1 MEKVTS
7 IFLSKQHTMVKTT
20 TKRLLLGDLKTSP
33 KMKVFTITPTA
44 DNSFKIASNLQRIG
58 IELMIRKWLNK
69 TQSICQAS
77 FINFINLYSDYNFR
91 AAIPK
96 SELAKGN
103 IKHIKG
109 VSNSRL
115 TQLLH
120 QLKGRV
126 QNYPARCLVFGSA
139 VHESILEPENFVLE
153 HYNLR
158 GREQEAVAAM
168 KQQLEQHPFY
178 QLYFRQAQK
187 EVIKTWTDTDTGLPC
202 KGKID
207 LILSNGE
214 LVDLKTTSAYS
225 YAEFIKT
232 LSIYDIDRQA
242 AFYMKGCKTRRFWV
256 VGLQKRSPYHIFVK
270 AFYCNSKFIRTGRK
284 KADFLLRKFKELEI
298 EF

>member
-1 MEKVTS
+1 
-7 IFLSKQHTMVKTT
+7 MVKTT
-20 TKRLLLGDLKTSP
+20 TKRLLLGDLETSP

-69 TQSICQAS
+69 TQSVCQAS
-77 FINFINLYSDYNFR
+77 FINFINHYSDYSFR
-91 AAIPK
+91 ASLPK
-96 SELAKGN
+96 SELAKSN
-103 IKHIKG
+103 IRNIKG

-120 QLKGRV
+120 QLKGTV
-126 QNYPARCLVFGSA
+126 QTYPARCLVFGSA

-158 GREQEAVAAM
+158 RREQEALVTM

-178 QLYFRQAQK
+178 QLYFGQAQK
-187 EVIKTWTDTDTGLPC
+187 EVVKTWTDKDTGLSC

-207 LILSNGE
+207 LVLNNGE
-214 LVDLKTTSAYS
+214 IADLKTTSANS
-225 YAEFIKT
+225 YQEFIKS
-232 LSIYDIDRQA
+232 LSQYDIDRQA
-242 AFYMKGCKTRRFWV
+242 AFYMRGCKTRRFWV
-256 VGLQKRSPYHIFVK
+256 IGLQKRSPYHIFVK

-284 KADFLLRKFKELEI
+284 KENFLLRKFKDLEI
-298 EF
+298 EL